1 MVPQPQRR
9 DDWPPPVVLKYAGVK
24 SWSAFE
30 RGLRV
35 WDLKENDGIFQIAGN
50 TRVSHGWVE
59 DRKQTIMFPS
69 GTSVDHVIDRMV
81 AILQDAARK

>member
-1 MVPQPQRR
+1 
-9 DDWPPPVVLKYAGVK
+9 VVLKYAGVK

-50 TRVSHGWVE
+50 TRVSHGW
-59 DRKQTIMFPS
+59 PA
-69 GTSVDHVIDRMV
+69 VIAGMTFT
-81 AILQDAARK
+81 QNFSMDARVKPGHD